1 MTQAATNYPNVDFID
16 QHPAMTVGEKEILHG
31 LRKPQKTLE
40 PKWFYDEKGSRLFDQ
55 ITRLPE
61 YYPSRAERQILQ
73 RYSSEIANACD
84 SGCVLIEPGAG
95 NCAKVRDLLGDLRPS
110 VYAPVDISADY
121 LLGAAQKLGSEY
133 PWLDVV
139 AVCADFN
146 RDWSFVAQLPR
157 GKRVIFYPGS
167 TIGNLEPAAARVFLG
182 RVREALGE
190 GGGAL
195 VGVDL
200 HKPAAR
206 LNAAYNDA
214 AGVTAAFNLNV
225 LERLNSLMT
234 ANFDP
239 SRFRHHAFY
248 SEERQRIEMHLV
260 SEEEQV
266 VTLGDER
273 IEFRAGESIHTEN
286 SYKYTVE
293 GFAELASGA
302 GLTLER
308 TWLDE
313 GELFS
318 VHYLR
323 AVHAPG
329 EDS

>member
-1 MTQAATNYPNVDFID
+1 MTQAATKHASVRFID
-16 QHPAMTVGEKEILHG
+16 QHPAVTVGTQEILQG
-31 LRKPQKTLE
+31 IRKPQKALE

-61 YYPSRAERQILQ
+61 YYPSRTERQILQ
-73 RYSSEIANACD
+73 HYSSEIATACGG
-84 SGCVLIEPGAG
+84 GCVLIEPGAG
-95 NCAKVRDLLGDLRPS
+95 NCAKVRILLDDLRPA

-121 LLGAAQKLGSEY
+121 LWSAARELGGEY

-146 RDWSFVAQLPR
+146 CDWSFVERLPP

-167 TIGNLEPAAARVFLG
+167 TIGNLEPAAAAVFLR
-182 RVREALGE
+182 RVRAVLGE

-200 HKPAAR
+200 HKSSTR

-214 AGVTAAFNLNV
+214 AGITAKFNLNV
-225 LERLNSLMT
+225 LQRLNEIMG
-234 ANFDP
+234 ADFDEA
-239 SRFRHHAFY
+239 RFRHHAFY
-248 SEERQRIEMHLV
+248 NGARQRIEMHLV
-260 SEEEQV
+260 SKGRQS
-266 VTLGDER
+266 VTLGGER
-273 IEFRAGESIHTEN
+273 IDFDDGESIHTEN

-293 GFAELASGA
+293 GFAELAAGA
-302 GLTLER
+302 GLSLER

-313 GELFS
+313 EELFS

-323 AVHAPG
+323 AGNAPTG
-329 EDS
+329 AS